1 VLVSSAVDR
10 VCQLTCD
17 RLVVFSSNKT
27 DRHNITELLLKHHE
41 PKKSL
46 ITNAF
51 FSTNYDLLVRRTRDE
66 HANNYTTDR
75 MVVEIYRPMQS
86 VFITARFVSSVPV
99 PEEVCSS
106 QHSKI

>member
-1 VLVSSAVDR
+1 MIRSVRFLVLWYLTPLSTII
-10 VCQLTCD
+10 QLYCGGQFYWKRKPPTC
-17 RLVVFSSNKT
+17 RK
-27 DRHNITELLLKHHE
+27 LLIN
-41 PKKSL
+41 S
-46 ITNAF
+46 I
-51 FSTNYDLLVRRTRDE
+51 YRTRDE

-86 VFITARFVSSVPV
+86 VFITARVVSSVPV